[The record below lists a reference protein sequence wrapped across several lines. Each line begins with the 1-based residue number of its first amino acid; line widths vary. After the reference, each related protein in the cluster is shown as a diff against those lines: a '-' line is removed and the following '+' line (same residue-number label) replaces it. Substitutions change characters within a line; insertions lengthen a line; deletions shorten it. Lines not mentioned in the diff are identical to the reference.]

1 MARSAAF
8 YEAVFGWSV
17 DPVQG
22 SFEAPDMIGQWTTER
37 PPAPGGGP
45 VLWIH
50 ADDLG
55 PTLQAVERHGG
66 TVAGRPQLD
75 SGERWLTEIDDPAGN
90 RVGVVVAA
98 GAPQPQTLLAVAD
111 VEASSRWYQHLL
123 GLRSGHGGPHYE
135 RLLADGTLVLQLHH
149 RETEHDHGRIGDP
162 DVPPGNGVLVWFGE
176 VADFDGVLE
185 RAAALGAPVVHGR
198 APEPAGRRGQ
208 RARPPR
214 GVDHRPRRL
223 HGRRRQPR
231 RRGVRA
237 PLTTTDMAP
246 RAAGQT
252 QPEAVAG
259 SRSREANSMPL

>member
-1 MARSAAF
+1 MTVDRHRTPAWHLPHGRIGYVQLPALDTARSAAF

-17 DPVQG
+17 DPAQG

-66 TVAGRPQLD
+66 RVAGRPQLD
-75 SGERWLTEIDDPAGN
+75 GGERWLAEVDDPAGN
-90 RVGVVVAA
+90 RIGVVVAA

-149 RETEHDHGRIGDP
+149 RETPTTTAASGTPTATAWPASACWCGSGRWSTSTG
-162 DVPPGNGVLVWFGE
+162 WWS
-176 VADFDGVLE
+176 A
-185 RAAALGAPVVHGR
+185 
-198 APEPAGRRGQ
+198 
-208 RARPPR
+208 
-214 GVDHRPRRL
+214 PRRWA
-223 HGRRRQPR
+223 RRW
-231 RRGVRA
+231 
-237 PLTTTDMAP
+237 
-246 RAAGQT
+246 
-252 QPEAVAG
+252 
-259 SRSREANSMPL
+259 